1 MDSNKRIPL
10 TLFLLRISIFVV
22 MLIWTVDK
30 FVQPQHAATV
40 YEHFYYIGGLS
51 HTVIYVIGALE
62 LVLLAAFLAGY
73 RKQISYGIV
82 LLIHGVSTLSSYPQ
96 YLSPFEGSN
105 LLFFAAIPMLAACF
119 ALYTLREQD
128 RLWTLDK

>member
-1 MDSNKRIPL
+1 MDSNNRIPL